1 MIYICISQR
10 EKKKRLNVS
19 LCFLLLLTAFVL
31 SALFQYSLPTFCV
44 NQKNDNFSQRMSS
57 FNYITICE
65 WFKVFLKVGHFWW
78 SCFFYLIAKMMS
90 CLLGFVCL
98 PASCLPVCCPNYMHL
113 PTQQP
118 TKRGQHVYVSF
129 SAHQKNKQSHL
140 FFQHCESGLAL
151 LCCFFTLSKKN
162 ETLHLPLFLTTS
174 VFSNK
179 DFFDSAQTP
188 PPFRQ
193 KMVKKTT
200 SFFLYKTPIFG
211 QIMPKNLIKPF

>member
-1 MIYICISQR
+1 MSDF
-10 EKKKRLNVS
+10 KDGL
-19 LCFLLLLTAFVL
+19 FLMKM
-31 SALFQYSLPTFCV
+31 LF
-44 NQKNDNFSQRMSS
+44 SS
-57 FNYITICE
+57 STN
-65 WFKVFLKVGHFWW
+65 
-78 SCFFYLIAKMMS
+78 LIAEMMS
-90 CLLGFVCL
+90 CLLRFVCL

-140 FFQHCESGLAL
+140 FFRHCESGLAL

-179 DFFDSAQTP
+179 VNRCLERYSPRATTTNQMSRQGLAQNEQKCHFWAKFGFFCAKNP
-188 PPFRQ
+188 NFYWRNQ
-193 KMVKKTT
+193 K
-200 SFFLYKTPIFG
+200 FCHPHNG
-211 QIMPKNLIKPF
+211 KPT

>member
-1 MIYICISQR
+1 M
-10 EKKKRLNVS
+10 KM
-19 LCFLLLLTAFVL
+19 
-31 SALFQYSLPTFCV
+31 LF
-44 NQKNDNFSQRMSS
+44 SS
-57 FNYITICE
+57 STN
-65 WFKVFLKVGHFWW
+65 
-78 SCFFYLIAKMMS
+78 LIAEMMS
-90 CLLGFVCL
+90 CLLRFVCL

-179 DFFDSAQTP
+179 VNRCFASYSPRATTINQMSRQGLAQNE
-188 PPFRQ
+188 Q
-193 KMVKKTT
+193 KCHFWAK
-200 SFFLYKTPIFG
+200 FG
-211 QIMPKNLIKPF
+211 LFWAKNPNFYWRNQKFCYPHNRKPT